1 MKNWKGIP
9 CSEESLKEWI
19 QTWIDIELAINNLMD
34 YDECQEVHNETTRKG
49 ILKNEAL

>member
-1 MKNWKGIP
+1 MKNNHGIP
-9 CSEESLKEWI
+9 MTSEELKEYE

-34 YDECQEVHNETTRKG
+34 YDEYQEVHNETTRKG